1 MVRGGVLLF
10 KKRWFVLVSI
20 FVLMEISVKAAPKK
34 EIIRIGFFPN
44 ITHAQAILG
53 MADGTFQ
60 KYLGKEIEI
69 KKFVFNAGPSVI
81 EAMLARQLDL
91 AYIGPNP
98 AINGYLKTKGT
109 LLKIIAGAASGG
121 AGLVLRAD
129 LGINSVEQLEGLKI
143 ASPQIGNTQDVALRY
158 FLKNNGFKLRE
169 QGGKV
174 EAIPISN
181 PDQLNLFLKKEID
194 GAWTVEP
201 WVSRLVAEAG
211 GVVFL
216 DERSLWPEGKFV
228 TAHIIVSQT
237 YLKKY
242 PAYVKKWLQAHVRM
256 TQRINSDK
264 AMAAKDLNR
273 ELKRLTGSYLP
284 DQILTKAFNNLDLT
298 YDPLPKSLYV
308 SAERAHELGFLGRAK
323 PDLSRIYDL
332 RLLNEVLKELKLL
345 PVGNE

>member
-1 MVRGGVLLF
+1 MDIQ
-10 KKRWFVLVSI
+10 RWLSFVLVLG
-20 FVLMEISVKAAPKK
+20 LMAIPVKAAPKK
-34 EIIRIGFFPN
+34 EIIRVGYFPN
-44 ITHAQAILG
+44 ITHAQAVLG
-53 MADGTFQ
+53 IADGTFQ

-69 KKFVFNAGPSVI
+69 KKYVFNAGPSVI
-81 EAMLARQLDL
+81 EAMLARQIDL

-98 AINGYLKTKGT
+98 AINGYLKTKGN

-121 AGLVLRAD
+121 AALVLRSD
-129 LGINSVEQLEGLKI
+129 LRVKNLKQLEGSKL

-174 EAIPISN
+174 EVLPISN

-201 WVSRLVAEAG
+201 WVSRLVDEAG

-216 DERSLWPEGKFV
+216 DERSLWPGGRFV
-228 TAHIIVSQT
+228 TAHIIASQT

-242 PAYVKKWLQAHVRM
+242 PNYVKRWLQAHVQI
-256 TQRINSDK
+256 TQRINSNK
-264 AMAAKDLNR
+264 TMAASNLNR
-273 ELKRLTGSYLP
+273 ELKRITGSSLP
-284 DQILTKAFNNLDLT
+284 DQIITQAFNNLDLT

-308 SAERAHELGFLGRAK
+308 SAERAYELGFLGKAK
-323 PDLSRIYDL
+323 PDLAEIYDL
-332 RLLNEVLKELKLL
+332 TLLNQVLKELKL
-345 PVGNE
+345 PSVRME

>member
-1 MVRGGVLLF
+1 MF
-10 KKRWFVLVSI
+10 KKCWLILVAI
-20 FVLMEISVKAAPKK
+20 FVLMVISVKAAPKK
-34 EIIRIGFFPN
+34 EIIRVGFFPN

-60 KYLGKEIEI
+60 KNLGKEIEI
-69 KKFVFNAGPSVI
+69 KKYVFNAGPSVI

-121 AGLVLRAD
+121 AALVLRAD
-129 LGINSVEQLEGLKI
+129 LGIKSVKQLEGLKI

-201 WVSRLVAEAG
+201 WVSRLKAEAG
-211 GVVFL
+211 GVIFL
-216 DERSLWPEGKFV
+216 DERSLWPKGKFV

-237 YLKKY
+237 YLKKN
-242 PAYVKKWLQAHVRM
+242 PTRVKRWLQAHVQI
-256 TQRINSDK
+256 TQGINSNK
-264 AMAAKDLNR
+264 AMAVKILNR
-273 ELKRLTGSYLP
+273 ELKRITGSSLP
-284 DQILTKAFNNLDLT
+284 DRILTEAFDNLDLT
-298 YDPLPKSLYV
+298 YDPLPESLYV
-308 SAERAHELGFLGRAK
+308 SAGRAYELGFLGKSR
-323 PDLSRIYDL
+323 PDLSKIYDL
-332 RLLNEVLKELKLL
+332 RLLNEVLKDLRLP
-345 PVGNE
+345 PVGMDE

>member
-1 MVRGGVLLF
+1 MVP
-10 KKRWFVLVSI
+10 
-20 FVLMEISVKAAPKK
+20 VKAAPKK
-34 EIIRIGFFPN
+34 EIIRVGYFPN
-44 ITHAQAILG
+44 ITHAQAVLG
-53 MADGTFQ
+53 IADGTFQ

-69 KKFVFNAGPSVI
+69 KKYVFNAGPSVI

-121 AGLVLRAD
+121 AALVLRSD
-129 LGINSVEQLEGLKI
+129 LGIKDVKQLDGLKI
-143 ASPQIGNTQDVALRY
+143 ASPQMGNTQDVALRY

-169 QGGKV
+169 QGGSV
-174 EAIPISN
+174 AVLPISN

-201 WVSRLVAEAG
+201 WVSRLADEAG

-228 TAHIIVSQT
+228 TAHIIASQT

-242 PAYVKKWLQAHVRM
+242 PAHVKRWLQAHVQI
-256 TQRINSDK
+256 TQRINSNK
-264 AMAAKDLNR
+264 AKAASSLNR
-273 ELKRLTGSYLP
+273 ELKRLTGSSLP
-284 DQILTKAFNNLDLT
+284 DKIITQAFTNLDLT

-308 SAERAHELGFLGRAK
+308 SAERAYDLGFLGKAK
-323 PDLSRIYDL
+323 PNLSKIYDL
-332 RLLNEVLKELKLL
+332 NLLNEVLKELKLPL
-345 PVGNE
+345 VGME

>member
-1 MVRGGVLLF
+1 MLQ
-10 KKRWFVLVSI
+10 KRWFVSALI
-20 FVLMEISVKAAPKK
+20 FVLMVITVESAPRK
-34 EIIRIGFFPN
+34 EVIKIGYFPN

-60 KYLGKEIEI
+60 KYLGEEIEI
-69 KKFVFNAGPSVI
+69 KKYVFNAGPSVI

-109 LLKIIAGAASGG
+109 LLKIIAGSASGG
-121 AGLVLRAD
+121 AALVLRAD
-129 LGINSVEQLEGLKI
+129 LGIKSVKQLEGLKI

-169 QGGKV
+169 QGGKM

-242 PAYVKKWLQAHVRM
+242 PAYIKRWLQAHVQITR
-256 TQRINSDK
+256 RINSNK

-273 ELKRLTGSYLP
+273 ELQRITGSSLP
-284 DQILTKAFNNLDLT
+284 ERILSEAFNNLDLT
-298 YDPLPKSLYV
+298 YDPLPKSLYI

-323 PDLSRIYDL
+323 PDLSKIYDL
-332 RLLNEVLKELKLL
+332 CLLNEVLKELKLP
-345 PVGNE
+345 PVDMNK